1 MFGDQNRIRRVNPT
15 KSEDMDSSFREE
27 ETRSVEKVDDQPNS
41 NTAFFKRPES
51 FATFMGGTTLHG
63 ARFLFEGSAFGRLLW
78 LAALCVSFGCCM
90 YQFHTMMECF
100 FRWPFSTQIITIDNN
115 VLAFPTVTLCNF
127 NPLNTR
133 RYKMARAQN
142 PNRTKERLDQEI
154 LAMANLFTLKYDPS
168 RKSLGLLGDFVFD
181 RNRKFATMYSQEL
194 SHQIE
199 EMLLPADLTPCTLS
213 GVHCDARNFT
223 NFTNFLY
230 GQCYSI
236 NSGQYSS
243 LIMTTRPGTRDGLR
257 LLLNIE
263 QASYIPSLRNPVV
276 GLKVLVHDQ
285 TMSPDAIVEDFGFA
299 VEPGKHSLC
308 AIKKKEV
315 SV

>member
-1 MFGDQNRIRRVNPT
+1 MFGGQNRIRQVKPI
-15 KSEDMDSSFREE
+15 KPEDMDSSFREE
-27 ETRSVEKVDDQPNS
+27 ETRSVEEVEDQPNR

-51 FATFMGGTTLHG
+51 FTTFMGGTTLHG
-63 ARFLFEGSAFGRLLW
+63 ARFLFEGNAFRRLLW
-78 LAALCVSFGCCM
+78 LAALCVSFAFCM

-100 FRWPFSTQIITIDNN
+100 FQWRFSTQITTIDSNS
-115 VLAFPTVTLCNF
+115 LAFPTVTLCNF

-133 RYKMARAQN
+133 RYKMDRAKN
-142 PNRTKERLDQEI
+142 PNQTKERLEQEI
-154 LAMANLFTLKYDPS
+154 LALANLFSFGYDPS
-168 RKSLGLLGDFVFD
+168 RKFFGLLSDFLFD

-194 SHQIE
+194 SHQID
-199 EMLLPADLTPCTLS
+199 EMLLPAHLNPCTLS
-213 GVHCDARNFT
+213 GVRCDARNFT
-223 NFTNFLY
+223 NFTSFLY

-236 NSGQYSS
+236 NSGQYSP

-276 GLKVLVHDQ
+276 GLKVVVHDQ

-308 AIKKKEV
+308 NIRKKEV

>member
-27 ETRSVEKVDDQPNS
+27 ETRSVEKVDDQPDS
-41 NTAFFKRPES
+41 NAAFFKRPES

-63 ARFLFEGSAFGRLLW
+63 ARFLFEESAFGRFLW

-194 SHQIE
+194 SHQMD

-236 NSGQYSS
+236 NSGQPADQVHS
-243 LIMTTRPGTRDGLR
+243 TRHTRWS
-257 LLLNIE
+257 E
-263 QASYIPSLRNPVV
+263 A
-276 GLKVLVHDQ
+276 
-285 TMSPDAIVEDFGFA
+285 A
-299 VEPGKHSLC
+299 VKY
-308 AIKKKEV
+308 
-315 SV
+315 